1 VGDGGAASQFD
12 HMVDHIMTRDP
23 KQVKLVNSSATGR
36 SPQNGF
42 WDSDHA
48 GLFSTLKLIP

>member
-1 VGDGGAASQFD
+1 
-12 HMVDHIMTRDP
+12 MTRDP
-23 KQVKLVNSSATGR
+23 KQVKEVNSSVTGR

-48 GLFSTLKLIP
+48 GLFSTLKIY